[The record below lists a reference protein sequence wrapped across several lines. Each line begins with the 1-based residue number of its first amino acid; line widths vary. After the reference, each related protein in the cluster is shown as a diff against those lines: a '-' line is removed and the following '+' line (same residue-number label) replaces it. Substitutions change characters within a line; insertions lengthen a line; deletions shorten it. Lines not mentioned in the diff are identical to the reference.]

1 MAILGM
7 GDSGDIYARMEQL
20 RQIRGISIAELSRR
34 IDADKKRLWY
44 VLHGQREMR
53 VDEFLKLCMALRV
66 DPRSFV
72 NRKMVEEIEKRV
84 FPDR

>member
-1 MAILGM
+1 M

-34 IDADKKRLWY
+34 IDADKKRRWY